1 MRSGTLR
8 PSQPPPVAPGPDQL
22 AEPTGQGSGGG
33 TDYLFISIYL
43 NNRHSF
49 LSSGVGESMTKT
61 LADPVS
67 GESPFLVHREPS
79 LPVLIW

>member
-1 MRSGTLR
+1 MF
-8 PSQPPPVAPGPDQL
+8 V
-22 AEPTGQGSGGG
+22 
-33 TDYLFISIYL
+33 YFYYL

-49 LSSGVGESMTKT
+49 LSSGVGESMIKT

-79 LPVLIW
+79 LPVLIWWKALISSLEQILEDGRWLGVFSTPELKPTLPLSF